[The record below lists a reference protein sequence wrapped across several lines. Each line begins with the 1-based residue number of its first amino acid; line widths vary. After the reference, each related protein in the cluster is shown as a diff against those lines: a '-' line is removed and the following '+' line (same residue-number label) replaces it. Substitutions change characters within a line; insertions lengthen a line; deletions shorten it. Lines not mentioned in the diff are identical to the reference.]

1 MQPLSR
7 QKGMTAIGWLIVL
20 FLIGFFVLVILRL
33 APTFMEYYKIVTALS
48 SLSNEPGLERKS
60 RPDIRK
66 LLHRRLDVNDVKTIK
81 SKDVKLE
88 SGHQGLM
95 ASVKYSEQV
104 PFLANIELLVHFEK
118 SVPVG
123 KR

>member
-33 APTFMEYYKIVTALS
+33 APPFMEYYKVVTALS

-66 LLHRRLDVNDVKTIK
+66 LLQRRLDVNDVKTIK

-88 SGHQGLM
+88 SGNQGLM